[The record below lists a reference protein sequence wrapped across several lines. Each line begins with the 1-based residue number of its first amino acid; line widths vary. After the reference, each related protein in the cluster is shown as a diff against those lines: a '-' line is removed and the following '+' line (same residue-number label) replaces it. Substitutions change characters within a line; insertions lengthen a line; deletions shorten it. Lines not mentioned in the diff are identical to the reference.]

1 MNSHN
6 RKHFAIFISFLFV
19 LTALA
24 LATGCGSRNQTH
36 AIADVTKSETI
47 ILKKE
52 ASQDAIHYINVVGK
66 GTLEGTAEIVLILND
81 KPYRTEK
88 LSGTVDFQWSGEW
101 YSDSATI
108 EYKVIMSPHS
118 KRKALYTSSVK
129 SGSLNLQYHFKDH

>member
-1 MNSHN
+1 M
-6 RKHFAIFISFLFV
+6 KTI
-19 LTALA
+19 LTTLMVLA

-36 AIADVTKSETI
+36 TIADVTKPETI
-47 ILKKE
+47 ILKKA
-52 ASQDAIHYINVVGK
+52 ASLDAIHYINIVGK
-66 GTLEGTAEIVLILND
+66 GTLEGAAEITLILNG

-108 EYKVIMSPHS
+108 EYKVIMSPVPE
-118 KRKALYTSSVK
+118 KVKFGEWIGMDLYTSSVK